1 MGKKMKFKVA
11 DIVVMVA
18 VIAVTIIS
26 LMTIANNLM

>member
-1 MGKKMKFKVA
+1 MGEKMKFKVA